1 VVPAVGGTSI
11 IHPFHPSIHP
21 SIHPSRTIKADAR
34 ELFLGLILGSGPK
47 RFLFP
52 FYPKTKKNMLLG

>member
-11 IHPFHPSIHP
+11 IHPFHP

-52 FYPKTKKNMLLG
+52 FYPKTKKIYAFG